1 MEQLASAS
9 KMSRRSFLDWFFNL
23 TFVGWLVAMLY
34 PVVKYLIPPEAPN
47 IVVDQVVAGK
57 LDDFVP
63 SSAKIIRFGRKP
75 VIVVRKPDGSFSAMS
90 AVCTHLNCTVQYV
103 PDKQII
109 WCACHNGTYDLDGRN
124 ISGPPPRPL
133 PPMKV
138 TVKDDRVIV
147 SRPEVA

>member
-1 MEQLASAS
+1 
-9 KMSRRSFLDWFFNL
+9 
-23 TFVGWLVAMLY
+23 MLY

-47 IVVDQVVAGK
+47 IVVDQVTAGTV
-57 LDDFVP
+57 DEFPP

-75 VIVVRKPDGSFSAMS
+75 VIVVRKPDGEFNAMS
-90 AVCTHLNCTVQYV
+90 AICTHLNCTVQYV
-103 PDKQII
+103 REKQII
-109 WCACHNGTYDLDGRN
+109 WCACHNGVYDLEGRN

-133 PPMKV
+133 ARMKV